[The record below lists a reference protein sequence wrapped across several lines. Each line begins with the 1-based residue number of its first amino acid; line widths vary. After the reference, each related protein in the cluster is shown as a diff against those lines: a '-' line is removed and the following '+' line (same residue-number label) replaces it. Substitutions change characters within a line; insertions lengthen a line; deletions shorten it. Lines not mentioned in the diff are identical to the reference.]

1 MWASLFTRHIIGKNY
16 FCRLRM
22 ASTLTPKLHALQYEY
37 VADVLEKRKPYREAH
52 LTHIGKQVESGN
64 VVLGGAVGNPPTG
77 ALIILRNLSSND
89 VEQFVQH
96 DPYVINGIV
105 TKYTIKPYIAV
116 VGDSLLKNDITKI

>member
-22 ASTLTPKLHALQYEY
+22 ASTLTPKLYALQYEY

-52 LTHIGKQVESGN
+52 LNHIGKQVENGN
-64 VVLGGAVGNPPTG
+64 VILGGAVGNPPTE

-89 VEQFVQH
+89 VEQFVQD

-105 TKYTIKPYIAV
+105 MKYTIRPYIAV
-116 VGDSLLKNDITKI
+116 VGDSLLKNDMIKI